1 MTDALHEHL
10 RRMLTERADRL
21 GDGDLTEA
29 RPLECIVHGEAVT
42 ARIYRRFNGTQVLAL
57 DAFVDDVPMTP
68 EIAMWVATRTGVMPF
83 ATIRLDRDRSD
94 RTGTARLL
102 VSASLVATAIEDHE
116 LDEVLGTVTYLTR
129 RTRRRIE
136 EFVNP
141 TGEVPPS
148 LKASRDKPAPSAP
161 EPTDDDLDELD
172 ELEALEDEPE
182 VDTGE
187 IAVRNPEQPRDLD
200 ALLAE
205 LDAMIGLEPVKEE
218 IHGLVAMRNIG
229 RLRAQ
234 EGMAAANPSPH
245 LVFVG
250 NPGTGKTT
258 VARLLGELYRAI
270 GLLPSGHLVETD
282 RAGLVAAYLGQT
294 AIKTKA
300 VCERALGGVLFIDEA
315 YSLVGERDDYGTE
328 AITTLLAFME
338 NHRDDFAVIVAGYPE
353 EMIRFLLSNPGLNGR
368 FDLTIPFPDYSD
380 DELVA
385 IFCGLVEDYDY
396 ELTAEA
402 FERLCVLVSS
412 WPRHRGFNNA
422 REIRKLFH
430 EVARNHAAML
440 DGADRPDADMLRV
453 LPGAVI
459 PDPIT
464 VVVTTPTRDR
474 FTGYL

>member
-1 MTDALHEHL
+1 
-10 RRMLTERADRL
+10 MLTERADRL
-21 GDGDLTEA
+21 GDGDLTEQ
-29 RPLECIVHGEAVT
+29 RPLECIVHGEAIS

-57 DAFVDDVPMTP
+57 DAFVDDVPATP

-83 ATIRLDRDRSD
+83 ATIRLDRDRND

-141 TGEVPPS
+141 SGEVPKS
-148 LKASRDKPAPSAP
+148 LKASKERKGDETPAPQ
-161 EPTDDDLDELD
+161 DELD
-172 ELEALEDEPE
+172 EFDDDIDDDE
-182 VDTGE
+182 VDSGE
-187 IAVRNPEQPRDLD
+187 IAVRSAEQSRDLD
-200 ALLAE
+200 VLLAE
-205 LDAMIGLEPVKEE
+205 LDAMIGLEPVKQE
-218 IHGLVAMRNIG
+218 IHGLVAMRNVG
-229 RLRAQ
+229 RLRAN

-258 VARLLGELYRAI
+258 VARLVGELYKAL

-300 VCERALGGVLFIDEA
+300 VCERAIGGVLFIDEA

-368 FDLTIPFPDYSD
+368 FDLTVPFPDYSD
-380 DELVA
+380 DELVE
-385 IFCGLVEDYDY
+385 IFRGLVDAYDY
-396 ELTAEA
+396 ELTADA
-402 FERLCVLVSS
+402 LERLRALIAS

-422 REIRKLFH
+422 REVRKLFH
-430 EVARNHAAML
+430 EVVRNHAAML
-440 DGADRPDADMLRV
+440 DHGTRHDADTLRL
-453 LPGAVI
+453 LPGSVI
-459 PDPIT
+459 PGPVA
-464 VVVTTPTRDR
+464 VVVNKPTRDGYV
-474 FTGYL
+474 GYL